1 MTHSPAHGQS
11 DAPSP
16 ERWRRI
22 EALLDAALAA
32 PTDERAA
39 LLERACQDQ
48 PGLREEVE
56 RLLRAHE
63 QAGSFLERPA
73 RDFAAPFLTDVRSL
87 TAPLAAGAHV
97 GPYRVMREIGRGGMG
112 VVYLAERD
120 DGAYRKQVALKV
132 LPGEWALDE
141 ELLTRFRD
149 ERQIL
154 ASLEH
159 PGIARLIDG
168 GVTEDGLPCFIM
180 EYVQGV
186 PIDRYCD
193 DCELTV
199 EARLVLFCAV
209 CDAVQHAHRKRIVH
223 RDLKPSNI
231 LIAEPDPA
239 TADPVAAPPVD
250 RVKLLDFG
258 IASVV
263 DSPAV
268 ARPEH
273 TRPGLRRLTPEYA
286 SPEQLRGQAV
296 LPASDV
302 YSLGVLLYRLLT
314 GRSPYAPPGSG
325 PTAIERLVLETR
337 PEPPS
342 VAIARAPNGSDD
354 GQGTAHT
361 TPAEASRV
369 RGATPDRLRRRLS
382 GDLDAIV
389 LKALMDEPEHRYAT
403 AGDLAADIRR
413 HLGGRPAVARRRDP
427 LARARALGRRRPVK
441 FSAGALVLLGL
452 ALAGLWA
459 SRGTPRTDLAS
470 DSVIAVLPFLAS
482 AADTAL
488 VRLGRDLAVTLA
500 ANLDGIGEF
509 RTIDI
514 LPVIA
519 RQNDDGAS
527 ERTMEAARRVGAG
540 VILRGRLVRIGDLVR
555 ADAAL
560 FIGDGVDPVARAA
573 ATAPG
578 DALAPLTDSLTWTL
592 LREVWRTGSAPTPS
606 LEAITTRSLPAL
618 RAFLDGERLMMQAR
632 YAEAIQAFARA
643 IESDSTFWYAY
654 WRYASASESIEREV
668 EPRIV
673 DAYLAHR
680 SAFPLRDRGL
690 IEARMTDSMSVH
702 VARVHALAE
711 RFGEYWPAWW
721 DYANRLAHDGAL
733 FGYTHAEAR
742 SALERTANL
751 NPRLEAAWSH
761 LFWLAAADGDALVAE
776 RSLRALTRLRANRG
790 TDGELRFYRYIH
802 HLMRSN
808 GRIDAALADSVARD
822 AVEFGPD
829 PRPEWFDQGL
839 LRYGFAEAT
848 IDWAKR
854 VLALDPPDRLAA
866 AMRRAIAGAWA
877 ARGAWGSAL
886 VAADGYA
893 DGTADPAA
901 ALYAYRL
908 AAVGLWAGAV
918 DAADVQRR
926 RAAVAPVAERLG
938 LQRRAE
944 LAWLDGVVAATLQD
958 TDGLAAA
965 RIALRSRDAPADS
978 VLDRSLGAFELA
990 LRGDRGE
997 AARTLVKLERA
1008 RADLASYRRLSDA
1021 HPYLTAVNRLTASR
1035 LLLALGDTATAAGL
1049 LAFHEGVPWPLPL
1062 TGHAN
1067 YILAAPAYLERARI
1081 EQAAGRN
1088 DLARTYYA
1096 QFLRRY
1102 DAPVPAHR
1110 PLVDEARAARA
1121 RLTER

>member
-1 MTHSPAHGQS
+1 MTDSPAHGQS

-22 EALLDAALAA
+22 EAVLDAALDA
-32 PTDERAA
+32 PPAERAA
-39 LLERACQDQ
+39 LLERACQEE

-56 RLLRAHE
+56 CLLRAHE
-63 QAGSFLERPA
+63 RSGSFLETPV
-73 RDFAAPFLTDVRSL
+73 RDFAAPFLTDMGKL

-97 GPYRVMREIGRGGMG
+97 GPYRVIREIGRGGMG

-120 DGAYRKQVALKV
+120 DGEYRKQVALKV
-132 LPGEWALDE
+132 LAGVWALDE

-168 GVTEDGLPCFIM
+168 GVTKDGLPCFIM
-180 EYVQGV
+180 EYVEGV

-199 EARLVLFCAV
+199 EARLALFCAV

-231 LIAEPDPA
+231 LVVDPDPA
-239 TADPVAAPPVD
+239 AADPVAAPPVD

-258 IASVV
+258 IARMV
-263 DSPAV
+263 DSPEV
-268 ARPEH
+268 ARAEH

-286 SPEQLRGQAV
+286 SPEQIRGEAV

-314 GRSPYAPPGSG
+314 GRSPYAPSGSG
-325 PTAIERLVLETR
+325 PTAIERLVLDAR

-342 VAIARAPNGSDD
+342 AVVARAPTGSDD
-354 GQGTAHT
+354 APGTART
-361 TPAEASRV
+361 TPAKASRV
-369 RGATPDRLRRRLS
+369 RGSTPDRLRRRLS

-389 LKALMDEPEHRYAT
+389 LKALMNEPEQRYAT

-413 HLGGRPAVARRRDP
+413 HLAGWPAVARRRGLP
-427 LARARALGRRRPVK
+427 ARVRALGRRHPVRI
-441 FSAGALVLLGL
+441 SAAALGLLGL
-452 ALAGLWA
+452 ALAGSWA
-459 SRGTPRTDLAS
+459 LRAAPQPNLAS
-470 DSVIAVLPFLAS
+470 DSVIAVLPFVAS
-482 AADTAL
+482 APDTAL

-500 ANLDGIGEF
+500 ANLDGVGEF

-514 LPVIA
+514 LPLIG
-519 RQNDDGAS
+519 RQNDDGAG
-527 ERTMEAARRVGAG
+527 ERAVEAARRVGAG
-540 VILRGRLVRIGDLVR
+540 VILRGRLVRIDDLVR

-560 FIGDGVDPVARAA
+560 FIGDRVDPVARAT
-573 ATAPG
+573 ATAPP

-592 LREVWRTGSAPTPS
+592 LREAWRTGSPPTPS

-618 RAFLDGERLMMQAR
+618 RAFLDGERFMMQAR

-643 IESDSTFWYAY
+643 IDSDSTFWYAY
-654 WRYASASESIEREV
+654 WRYASASGSIERAV

-673 DAYLAHR
+673 EAYLAHR
-680 SAFPLRDRGL
+680 SSFPLRDRLL
-690 IEARMTDSMSVH
+690 IEAGLTDSLSVH
-702 VARVHALAE
+702 IARVHALAE
-711 RFGEYWPAWW
+711 RFGEFWPVWW
-721 DYANRLAHDGAL
+721 NYANRLVHDGAL

-742 SALERTANL
+742 AALERTVNL
-751 NPRLEAAWSH
+751 NPGLDAAWSH
-761 LFWLAAADGDALVAE
+761 LFWLAAADGDAPVAT
-776 RSLRALTRLRANRG
+776 RSLTELTRLRTPHA
-790 TDGELRFYRYIH
+790 TDVELRFYRYVH
-802 HLMRSN
+802 HLMTSN

-839 LRYGFAEAT
+839 LRYGLTEPT
-848 IDWAKR
+848 IDLANR
-854 VLALDPPDRLAA
+854 ALALDPPDRLAA

-877 ARGAWGSAL
+877 ARGAWDSAL
-886 VAADGYA
+886 VAADRYA

-901 ALYAYRL
+901 ALFAYRL

-926 RAAVAPVAERLG
+926 RAALAPVAERLG
-938 LQRRAE
+938 PQRRSE

-958 TDGLAAA
+958 PDGLAAA
-965 RIALRSRDAPADS
+965 RSALRSRGAPADS

-990 LRGDRGE
+990 LRGDGGE
-997 AARTLVKLERA
+997 AARTLVELERA
-1008 RADLASYRRLSDA
+1008 RADHGSYRRLSEA
-1021 HPYLTAVNRLTASR
+1021 HPFLTAVNRLTASR
-1035 LLLALGDTATAAGL
+1035 LLLALGDTTTAAGL
-1049 LAFHEGVPWPLPL
+1049 LVFHEGVPWPLPL
-1062 TGHAN
+1062 TGYAN
-1067 YILAAPAYLERARI
+1067 YILAGPAYLERARI
-1081 EQAAGRN
+1081 EEAAGRN
-1088 DLARTYYA
+1088 DLARTYYT

-1102 DAPVPAHR
+1102 DAPVSAHR
-1110 PLVDEARAARA
+1110 PMVDEARAASA
-1121 RLTER
+1121 RLSGR